1 MFTYYTKLSK
11 EFRKNEKREMSISL
25 LQKYDIK
32 NISLI
37 HRAFDL
43 PLTLLSLHVP
53 VKSRSINTIIVRIK
67 NRSEQQR
74 AIEIEANRSEQ

>member
-11 EFRKNEKREMSISL
+11 EFRKNEKREMSICL

-43 PLTLLSLHVP
+43 PLTLSSLHVP